1 VAYTQEYR
9 EKIEA
14 RLAQVLPIQTK
25 AMFGGVGIYG
35 EGLFFALIAEDALYF
50 KVNDTNKPDFEA
62 AGMTPFHPDGS
73 PRPMNYWELPAD
85 VLSNDEELKVW
96 VDKAL
101 RIAEAQAAKKL
112 RKKKL

>member
-1 VAYTQEYR
+1 MAYTQEYR
-9 EKIEA
+9 QKIEA

-50 KVNDTNKPDFEA
+50 KVDDTNRPDFEE
-62 AGMTPFHPDGS
+62 AGMTPFHPYDS
-73 PRPMNYWELPAD
+73 PRPMNYWELPSAVLAD
-85 VLSNDEELKVW
+85 DEELKAW
-96 VDKAL
+96 IDKAL
-101 RIAEAQAAKKL
+101 RIAEKQAAKKL